1 MANLSVTGTSRR
13 VMIFRVLDSAPP
25 MTARRPQ
32 LRIAPTASTSDAAH
46 SFLLTDCAQ
55 VERRL
60 QRYGLHGLRTAL
72 SDGRTAAESTGW
84 THFWRGYSLQFENL
98 ALARIEWL
106 AAEARFADEGDTP
119 GLDIVACG
127 LIQCTLLDTQSYD
140 GFEERAKRVEHMGRG
155 QDERTP
161 LALFALA
168 ARLLLISERRESV
181 EGVTDDIEKAFA
193 ALGADI
199 DHEIALR
206 VATAALPMLG
216 LTLDR
221 VRSEDFFQAS
231 AAVAASSQVGAYSR
245 ALWHLL
251 LVDALFYDATWA
263 PRLHSELDALE
274 GLARS
279 NNFSSLLARAHLIR
293 ASMALGEGNVAA
305 GRASLD
311 AAHPLLNPAH
321 PPNYW
326 EFHYYSSRHALQVGS
341 AEDAWGHAKV
351 SLRKMQDAGVT
362 AARTTPALMQQG
374 FVLVALRRFED
385 AAAAFA
391 RAGSL
396 SRGAQATPCLVHV
409 HLTRALQQWR
419 EGAHDEA
426 RAELG
431 VGFAHAR
438 SFDLTHF
445 FRALPR
451 VAAELCGAALELKAD
466 PPFACKVIAARSLAC
481 PDIGIVSWPWPLRV
495 RTLGGFAIERDGVPL
510 KFARKAPKRL
520 LDLLRLI
527 AALGGLQVDAARAA
541 AMLWPDAEGD
551 EARDALK
558 TVLHRARAL
567 LGADLLVVRGGQIAF
582 DDSLTWVDT
591 WAFDHVCGRIEALLG
606 VGMAATQ
613 VDDGELELRRVQ
625 LFSLYRGHLF
635 GEAEV
640 PSWALASRDRLRA
653 RFIRSIEALG
663 QRLERVGR
671 TEAAIALY
679 RAALEQDNLAE
690 EIYQR
695 LISCHLARGENA
707 QALNAYR
714 RCRELLSIVLGVP
727 PSTRTEALVS
737 RIGSR

>member
-1 MANLSVTGTSRR
+1 
-13 VMIFRVLDSAPP
+13 
-25 MTARRPQ
+25 MTARRPD
-32 LRIAPTASTSDAAH
+32 LRIAPAAAMGDTAHRPVLA
-46 SFLLTDCAQ
+46 DCAEG
-55 VERRL
+55 ERLL
-60 QRYGLHGLRTAL
+60 QRHGLRGLRAAL
-72 SDGRTAAESTGW
+72 SDAGGVETPTAS
-84 THFWRGYSLQFENL
+84 THFWRGYALQFEDL
-98 ALARIEWL
+98 ALARGEWL
-106 AAEARFADEGDTP
+106 AAEARFADD
-119 GLDIVACG
+119 
-127 LIQCTLLDTQSYD
+127 
-140 GFEERAKRVEHMGRG
+140 R
-155 QDERTP
+155 
-161 LALFALA
+161 
-168 ARLLLISERRESV
+168 
-181 EGVTDDIEKAFA
+181 
-193 ALGADI
+193 
-199 DHEIALR
+199 EIALR

-221 VRSEDFFQAS
+221 VRSEDFFQAG
-231 AAVAASSQVGAYSR
+231 AAVAASSQVGPNSR

-251 LVDALFYDATWA
+251 LVAVGTPKWRRKKAHRHA
-263 PRLHSELDALE
+263 ELDALE
-274 GLARS
+274 RLALS
-279 NNFSSLLARAHLIR
+279 NNFRHLLARAHLIR
-293 ASMALGEGNVAA
+293 ASIALGEGNAAA

-321 PPNYW
+321 PPDYCQ
-326 EFHYYSSRHALQVGS
+326 FHYYSSRHALQIGA
-341 AEDAWGHAKV
+341 AEEAWEHAKV

-374 FVLVALRRFED
+374 FVLVALGCFEE

-391 RAGSL
+391 RAGAL

-426 RAELG
+426 RAELN

-466 PPFACKVIAARSLAC
+466 LPFVHKVIAARSLAC
-481 PDIGIVSWPWPLRV
+481 PDIGIASWPWPLRV

-527 AALGGLQVDAARAA
+527 TALGGRQVDAARAA
-541 AMLWPDAEGD
+541 AMLWADAEGD

-558 TVLHRARAL
+558 TMLHRTRSL
-567 LGADLLVVRGGQIAF
+567 LGADLLVVRDGQIAF
-582 DDSLTWVDT
+582 DEDLTWVDT
-591 WAFDHVCGRIEALLG
+591 WAFEHVCGRIESLLG
-606 VGMAATQ
+606 ARMAAAQ
-613 VDDGELELRRVQ
+613 VDDGELEMRRAQ

-635 GEAEV
+635 GEEEL
-640 PSWALASRDRLRA
+640 PSWALALRDRLRA
-653 RFIRSIEALG
+653 RFIRSVDALG
-663 QRLERVGR
+663 QRMEHIGR
-671 TEAAIALY
+671 AEAAIALY

-690 EIYQR
+690 ELYQR

-727 PSTRTEALVS
+727 PSSRTEALMS
-737 RIGSR
+737 RISGR